1 MEEQEGGIL
10 EYLVAIDAGT
20 MGCRTI
26 IFDEKG
32 REIARA
38 YEEYPSIY
46 PHPTWVE
53 QRADDWWRAT
63 CNTMRKALSLA
74 KIEAERVAG
83 VSVTNQ
89 RETIVPVNENG
100 VPLRNAIVWQDRR
113 TIKECA
119 RIRETV
125 GSKKI
130 YDITGL
136 TIDPYFSAPK
146 ILWIKENEEDI
157 FRKTYKFM
165 LVHDYIL
172 MKLTGEFVTDWS
184 NASRTM
190 LFDIKNFEWS
200 REICDSL
207 EIPLEKLPKAEPP
220 ARKIGEVT
228 KEASEEMGLAAGTPV
243 VTGGGDQQCGAVGIG
258 VVKEGR
264 IKATTGTGTFILAYS
279 KKPMWDKNMR
289 TLCSCHADPGKWVVE
304 ASIFTTGSIYRWFRD
319 QLGQTEKAL
328 AEILGEDPYNILNR
342 EAEAAPPGS
351 GGILVLPHF
360 VGAGAPYWNPNSR
373 GVIFG
378 LALGHTRKHLIRALM
393 EGVCFEIRKNIEII
407 RQMGIPVGEMRIT
420 GGATRSNLWN
430 QIQADVYNL
439 PVTIGVV
446 EEATALGAAILAG
459 VGAGVYKSVSE
470 AAENIVQIK
479 EIKKPDPSRRE
490 IYDKLYNLHLEL
502 YEALNDRGLFTKLA
516 EIAELM

>member
-1 MEEQEGGIL
+1 L

-20 MGCRTI
+20 IGCRTI
-26 IFDEKG
+26 IFDEEG
-32 REIARA
+32 REISRA

-53 QRADDWWRAT
+53 QRADDWWRAA
-63 CNTMRKALSLA
+63 CNTLKRSLSQA
-74 KIEAERVAG
+74 KVKTDRVAG

-100 VPLRNAIVWQDRR
+100 TPLRNAIVWQDRR
-113 TIKECA
+113 TVNECATIKE
-119 RIRETV
+119 IV
-125 GSKKI
+125 GSEKI
-130 YDITGL
+130 YEIAGL

-146 ILWIKENEEDI
+146 ILWIKKNEEEI
-157 FRKTYKFM
+157 FERTYKFM
-165 LVHDYIL
+165 LVHDYLL

-190 LFDIKNFEWS
+190 LFDMRNFEWS
-200 REICDSL
+200 KAICDAL
-207 EIPLEKLPKAEPP
+207 EIPLEKLPRAEPP
-220 ARKIGEVT
+220 AKKIGEIT
-228 KEASEEMGLAAGTPV
+228 REASEATGLEPGTPV
-243 VTGGGDQQCGAVGIG
+243 ITGGGDQQCGAVGIG
-258 VVKEGR
+258 VVREGR

-279 KKPMWDKNMR
+279 NKPMWDKNMR
-289 TLCSCHADPGKWVVE
+289 VLCSCHADPGKWVIE
-304 ASIFTTGSIYRWFRD
+304 ASIFTTGSVYRWFRD
-319 QLGQTEKAL
+319 QLGHTEKAL

-393 EGVCFEIRKNIEII
+393 EGVCFEIRKNIEVIK
-407 RQMGIPVGEMRIT
+407 QMGITVDEMRIT
-420 GGATRSNLWN
+420 GGATRSQLWN

-439 PVTIGVV
+439 PVVIGAV

-459 VGAGVYKSVSE
+459 VGSGVYKSVSD
-470 AAENIVQIK
+470 AAEKVVQIK
-479 EIKKPDPSRRE
+479 ERRNPDPAKRKM
-490 IYDKLYNLHLEL
+490 YDKLYRLHLEL
-502 YEALNDRGLFTKLA
+502 YDALNERGLFAKLA
-516 EIAELM
+516 EITELI

>member
-1 MEEQEGGIL
+1 M

-20 MGCRTI
+20 IGCRTI
-26 IFDEKG
+26 IFDEEGK
-32 REIARA
+32 EISRA
-38 YEEYPSIY
+38 YEEYSSIY
-46 PHPTWVE
+46 PQPTWVE

-63 CNTMRKALSLA
+63 CSTLKRALSQA
-74 KIEAERVAG
+74 QIRVDRIAG

-89 RETIVPVNENG
+89 RETIVPVDENG
-100 VPLRNAIVWQDRR
+100 TPLRNAIVWQDRR
-113 TIKECA
+113 TIKECQK
-119 RIRETV
+119 IKEKI
-125 GSKKI
+125 GDKKI
-130 YDITGL
+130 YEITGL

-146 ILWIKENEEDI
+146 ILWIKENEPEI

-190 LFDIKNFEWS
+190 LFDINSFSWS
-200 REICDSL
+200 KEVCDSL
-207 EIPLEKLPKAEPP
+207 EIPLEKLPRAEPP
-220 ARKIGEVT
+220 AKKIGEVT
-228 KEASEEMGLAAGTPV
+228 VKADEETGLKAGIPV
-243 VTGGGDQQCGAVGIG
+243 ITGGGDQQCGAVGIG

-279 KKPMWDKNMR
+279 ERPIWDEKR
-289 TLCSCHADPGKWVVE
+289 RVLCSCHADPRKWVIE
-304 ASIFTTGSIYRWFRD
+304 ASIFTTGAVYRWFRD
-319 QLGQTEKAL
+319 QLGHTEKAL

-342 EAEAAPPGS
+342 EAESSPPGS

-378 LALGHTRKHLIRALM
+378 LALGHTRGHLIRAIM

-407 RQMGIPVGEMRIT
+407 KEMGIRVNEMRIT

-439 PVTIGVV
+439 PVVIGVA

-459 VGAGVYKSVSE
+459 VGAGVYKSVSD
-470 AAENIVQIK
+470 AAEKVVHIK
-479 EIKKPDPSRRE
+479 EKIKPDPKKRKL
-490 IYDKLYNLHLEL
+490 YDKLYELHLEL
-502 YEALNDRGLFTKLA
+502 YEALNKKELFNKLA
-516 EIAELM
+516 EVEELI